1 MIKISKVLKDSNNN
15 NHIANYWYINEIWKK
30 ALGKNIQKYTTPTK
44 ITNDNVLHVLVSDNI
59 WFTELSYLVD
69 DTISK
74 LAEHGLKV
82 KNIKYKYLPIF
93 REENKRVRKKNDIGE
108 RELFYIE
115 KCSKVIDNDDVRKSF
130 EKAMK
135 SFFERYS
142 FDEFIN
148 GIK

>member
-93 REENKRVRKKNDIGE
+93 REENKRVRKKNDIGG